1 MPNEISEMQVNSS
14 QPNWCAA
21 ANNVFFGIGE
31 MHHGKTR
38 LSWLKWD
45 QFVLI
50 AAVKLNRNRLSAH
63 LPGGTDPRTE
73 RLIKKFSKTQTTDAE
88 LPVKDRNHFLK
99 VSVIEN
105 VVGWFCVQYEL
116 RGFMGFQSPARGRAP
131 STPIASEG
139 FQPLGFQTRD
149 RASPS
154 HGNF

>member
-1 MPNEISEMQVNSS
+1 MPTRYPKCQVNSS

-31 MHHGKTR
+31 MHHGKNKAI
-38 LSWLKWD
+38 LAEVD

-88 LPVKDRNHFLK
+88 LPVKDRNHF
-99 VSVIEN
+99 
-105 VVGWFCVQYEL
+105 
-116 RGFMGFQSPARGRAP
+116 
-131 STPIASEG
+131 
-139 FQPLGFQTRD
+139 
-149 RASPS
+149 
-154 HGNF
+154 